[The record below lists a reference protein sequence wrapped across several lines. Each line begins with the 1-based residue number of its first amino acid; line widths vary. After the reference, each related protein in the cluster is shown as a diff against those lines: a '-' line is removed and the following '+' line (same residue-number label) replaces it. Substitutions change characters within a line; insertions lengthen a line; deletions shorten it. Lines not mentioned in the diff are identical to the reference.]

1 MHNKVLIVDDEPSIV
16 LAINHLLTTA
26 GYTTDTAENGV
37 EALEKV
43 QQFYPDLMVLDVMMP
58 KMDGFSVA
66 LKLRENPTHH
76 ALRILFLTAK
86 ISDKDRFNGY
96 ASGADHYLTK
106 PFDNDELLLKVQQ
119 MLEE

>member
-26 GYTTDTAENGV
+26 GYNTDTAENGL
-37 EALEKV
+37 EALQKV
-43 QQFYPDLMVLDVMMP
+43 QQFQPNLMVLDVMMP
-58 KMDGFSVA
+58 EMDGFSVA
-66 LKLRENPTHH
+66 LKLREESKHKN
-76 ALRILFLTAK
+76 LKILFLTAK

-106 PFDNDELLLKVQQ
+106 PFDNDELVMKVQQ
-119 MLEE
+119 MLEN